1 VAAREE
7 ERRRLRKDLH
17 DGVAPAM
24 AGTALQLDSLARRL
38 RPRDP
43 ALAERAETLRDGL
56 RAGVGE
62 LRAVVHNLRP
72 PVLDQLGLAGAV
84 KQLVAGHEQPVTRVQ
99 VAEFAAPTA
108 AVEVAAYAIAA
119 EAFANALR
127 HSVASR
133 VDVSLAQEGD
143 DLVVRVS
150 DNGVG
155 MPARVKEGVGVRS
168 MRERAAEV
176 GGRLALE
183 PTPGGGTTVC
193 ARLPLVVDA

>member
-1 VAAREE
+1 
-7 ERRRLRKDLH
+7 
-17 DGVAPAM
+17 M

-38 RPRDP
+38 RPLD
-43 ALAERAETLRDGL
+43 ASLAERAETLRDGL

-72 PVLDQLGLAGAV
+72 PVLDQMGLAGAV
-84 KQLVAGHEQPVTRVQ
+84 RQLVAGHEQPVTSV
-99 VAEFAAPTA
+99 VVSDFDPPPA
-108 AVEVAAYAIAA
+108 AVEVAAYAIAS
-119 EAFANALR
+119 EAFSNTLR

-133 VDVSLAQEGD
+133 VEVSLGQDGH

-155 MPARVKEGVGVRS
+155 IPARVKEGVGVRS

-176 GGRLALE
+176 GGRLQVD

-193 ARLPLVVDA
+193 ARLPLDAVS